1 MDLNYAEATKLVESA
16 TAELNYL
23 NYAQATNLVESA
35 TYVDLSSSIILN
47 EISRDNKIIKG
58 VSILFLIAI
67 FNYIFPY
74 EKYKNDSNYKLYII
88 LFVIFLL
95 YLIYA
100 YDLYLILTLILIA
113 IVFIVPPIVI
123 LYHYLQKQ
131 EAIIKFFYSYNNQ
144 IKQVFGNSINSLELL
159 FNILFVSIIFIL
171 SIVLYWDNIYSD
183 AKKLSKCGRILKII
197 QDNTF
202 KKKPYVYNII
212 VVDNSSLDAK
222 ASNYILKITY
232 DFMKMKT
239 TAEYSAA
246 KKPYDDDADAPIY
259 KLKYFNLKTE
269 SSDTIES
276 YDSAMDDL
284 NKFSDD
290 PKIDEKYTFLCVDEN
305 NKPIYDYSSKEL
317 SKFTKKYFTN
327 QYYNPNIIYD
337 IIYAKINNNKVFV

>member
-58 VSILFLIAI
+58 ISILFLIAI

-123 LYHYLQKQ
+123 LYHYLKKQ

-239 TAEYSAA
+239 TAEYSA
-246 KKPYDDDADAPIY
+246 KKQYDDGVNATTY
-259 KLKYFNLKTE
+259 ELKYFNLKTE

-276 YDSAMDDL
+276 YDSAINDL
-284 NKFSDD
+284 NKLSY
-290 PKIDEKYTFLCVDEN
+290 PNIDEKYTFLCVDEN

-327 QYYNPNIIYD
+327 QHYNPNIIYD